1 MKKKKIKSKL
11 LTLVTS
17 TLLLFSLS
25 STSVLAADNNSI
37 TLTAQ
42 SNDAE
47 NFISLNWTP
56 SDTSQNYSYRVYA
69 KGDGEK
75 EFHSLP
81 AKSSN
86 IEVLNIYPSTKDN
99 KGNDKREGD
108 NVKDWINGVIDST
121 NNTIIKEG
129 YGKGLINVTSKRLQE
144 FNADPYGTL
153 QNENG
158 QWKYDVIFFG
168 AWDNNNNQDL
178 TENTLKPI
186 REFSNAGYGIL
197 FGHDT
202 LRGELRN
209 FKSLSDLVNIK
220 VEGSTPICGDL
231 DTYNRS
237 RKTKIQ
243 IEKTGL
249 LTNYPYELKGQ
260 LDVPVCHTFG
270 QVANGDIWI
279 RFLNHPGI
287 SYDHSRN
294 FYLTTYNN
302 CAMIQTGHSNGN
314 ATDDEQKILAN
325 TLFYLAQVTNGQNSD
340 SHKTQDLT
348 APDKP
353 QIISLTKNFINHNNS
368 ITFES
373 AKDNGTT
380 YDFYVE
386 GYPIENGIANRNKA
400 IRSNSISKTITTG
413 IKGYVTV
420 IDKVNNTTITDA
432 RNVNTSNTFT
442 WNPIYTEDYYIH
454 VAAVDNAGNISE
466 TSTIKIPSSFES
478 SIELS

>member
-1 MKKKKIKSKL
+1 MKKKKIKAKL

-25 STSVLAADNNSI
+25 STSALATDNSSI

-42 SNDAE
+42 TNDAE
-47 NFISLNWTP
+47 NFISLSWTN
-56 SDTSQNYSYRVYA
+56 SDTSKEYSYRLYA
-69 KGDGEK
+69 KGEGEK

-86 IEVLNIYPSTKDN
+86 IKVLNIYPSTKDS
-99 KGNDKREGD
+99 KGNDNREGD
-108 NVKDWINGVIDST
+108 NAKEWINRVIDPT
-121 NNTIIKEG
+121 NSTIIKEG
-129 YGKGLINVTSKRLQE
+129 YGKGLITVDSKRLEE
-144 FNADPYGTL
+144 FNANPYEAL
-153 QNENG
+153 QDENG

-168 AWDNNNNQDL
+168 AWDANNGQDL

-186 REFSNAGYGIL
+186 REFSDAGYGIL

-220 VEGSTPICGDL
+220 VEGKNPTCGKIEV
-231 DTYNRS
+231 YNRQQ
-237 RKTKIQ
+237 KIKIQ
-243 IEKTGL
+243 IDKTGL

-279 RFLNHPGI
+279 RFLDHPDI
-287 SYDHSRN
+287 SYDNNRN

-325 TLFYLAQVTNGQNSD
+325 TLFYLAQVTKGQSSD

-380 YDFYVE
+380 YEFYVV
-386 GYPIENGIANRNKA
+386 GYPIENGVANTNKA
-400 IRSNSISKTITTG
+400 IKSNTISKTITTG
-413 IKGYVTV
+413 IKGYIAVADDNKDT
-420 IDKVNNTTITDA
+420 KLTDA
-432 RNVNTSNTFT
+432 SNVNTSNTFT
-442 WNPIYTEDYYIH
+442 WNPIYAEDYYIH

-466 TSTIKIPSSFES
+466 TSTIKIPSSFDS